1 MFRDALTLWQLEW
14 KRCKWLWIGVIILMA
29 AGQAML
35 KLPQGNMPGF
45 LKWCPLGLAFLSPLF
60 FSGAIASILMRNRLP
75 VLLTL
80 PVKSR
85 RIYWIYYFG
94 ALILCF
100 LFASTLCLTQV
111 FSFVDLLLGVSL
123 LFLIHSVVF
132 WSALLRRD
140 GSAFALGFLLLF
152 PLYAAW
158 EPLILF
164 LNAFFLSLPPNYEW
178 QNHGLPSF
186 LGFGKTVS
194 DDMVKY
200 FLSLPLAALTLGIIF
215 LFAGATLWN
224 RGISRGR
231 NIGRSL
237 IRFLLILFLAP
248 SLLTLGGYAVLTGTE
263 WILHRYWAK
272 RIPVQEKSSYP
283 EFYNIRS
290 GEFYRG
296 IKGTNRAE
304 VIPEK
309 VLEFSR
315 RIIRDGQKAKRFPRP
330 ASRTVRKGMVFQ
342 EEPRIFLFGPL
353 TGINDFQLEIFSN
366 TLIFSQSFSDFVKR
380 KQWNAAE
387 EILRGSW
394 NYLDNI
400 QPQCLE
406 WKKGKQDLLIEELYR
421 IIFAPTETD
430 ALPLLRT
437 FLKELEQLSLK
448 PPYVSGV
455 DLPPYH
461 GFFALLQSKI
471 MPHSPDG
478 RTQQV
483 NMGMIQECVKE
494 RFCYLYFYSAL
505 AEGNREIRKAAEC
518 RTEKE
523 LSCLVK
529 TLRNPD
535 ARSYAL
541 AMRNFYVANYYRL
554 KVLGI
559 AQLKYWIAALEG
571 KKAPEL
577 PAFLTI
583 RNGIVYD
590 EITGFH
596 FGERGYQCN
605 NL

>member
-14 KRCKWLWIGVIILMA
+14 KRCKWLWTGVIILMA

-35 KLPQGNMPGF
+35 KLPQENMPGF

-60 FSGAIASILMRNRLP
+60 FSGAIASILVRNRLP
-75 VLLTL
+75 ILLTL

-85 RIYWIYYFG
+85 GIYWIYYFG

-100 LFASTLCLTQV
+100 LFASTLCLTRV
-111 FSFVDLLLGVSL
+111 FSFGNLLLGVSL
-123 LFLIHSVVF
+123 LFLIHSIVF

-164 LNAFFLSLPPNYEW
+164 LDAFFLSLPNYEW

-200 FLSLPLAALTLGIIF
+200 FLALPLAALTLGIIF

-263 WILHRYWAK
+263 WSLHRYWAK

-290 GEFYRG
+290 GEFYREV
-296 IKGTNRAE
+296 KGTNRKE
-304 VIPEK
+304 VNPEK

-315 RIIRDGQKAKRFPRP
+315 RITRDGQKAKRFSQHG
-330 ASRTVRKGMVFQ
+330 SRTVWLEMFFQ
-342 EEPRIFLFGPL
+342 PKPGIFLFGPV
-353 TGINDFQLEIFSN
+353 TVTNDFPVEIFSN
-366 TLIFSQSFSDFVKR
+366 TLIFPQSFSDFVKR

-400 QPQCLE
+400 QPQSLE
-406 WKKGKQDLLIEELYR
+406 LKKEKLDLLRNELDR
-421 IIFAPTETD
+421 VCFASTETD

-437 FLKELEQLSLK
+437 FLKELEQLVLK

-471 MPHSPDG
+471 I
-478 RTQQV
+478 QQASTDQTLQV
-483 NMGMIQECVKE
+483 MKVMISESVQD
-494 RFCYLYFYSAL
+494 RFDHLNFYSAL

-529 TLRNPD
+529 TLRNPE
-535 ARSYAL
+535 ARSYVF
-541 AMRNFYVANYYRL
+541 AMRNYYVANYYYL

-577 PAFLTI
+577 PAHLTI
-583 RNGIVYD
+583 RNGIVHD
-590 EITGFH
+590 EITGLYFKLY
-596 FGERGYQCN
+596 FKERTR
-605 NL
+605 